1 MAKLKPIEPTPQL
14 VQGGIMAIGGHQLLQ
29 AEEKLKRQRE
39 YKAVLEQQQQS
50 SAKHPADQRR
60 DQISQQVFNEVLS
73 G

>member
-1 MAKLKPIEPTPQL
+1 
-14 VQGGIMAIGGHQLLQ
+14 MAIGGHQLLQ